1 MKAAVIGSSGR
12 GNYGHGLDVVWKD
25 VRGVDAVAV
34 ADSDDKGRA
43 VAINRI
49 GGKVT
54 GFADYREMLDAVKPD
69 LVSVCPRWPD
79 QHRDM
84 VVACAER
91 GVRGIYLEKP
101 MCRNLAEADAM
112 VDACEKHRVKLAI
125 AYQTRYSPVL
135 KAVDRMIDSGKI
147 GEVLELR
154 GRGKDDHR
162 GGGEDL
168 WVLGSHVMNLM
179 EFFGGKA
186 KWCSAQVLQAGKPV
200 TREHVE
206 EGNEGLGP
214 LAGDCVRA
222 MFGMSGS
229 MTAYFSSRKDV
240 AGSPTR
246 FGLMIHGS
254 EGLIWLS
261 HGYLP
266 QAHWLPDSSWT
277 PGRTAKKWEEISS
290 NGPGKPETLTAANDL
305 HAGNVAACEE
315 LLACIK
321 KDVSPSASIHDA
333 RSSTEMIAAVF
344 ESHRLAKR
352 VSLPL
357 ENRDNPLLGQW

>member
-12 GNYGHGLDVVWKD
+12 GNYGHGLDVVWND
-25 VRGVDAVAV
+25 VPDVETVAL

-43 VAINRI
+43 AAIERI
-49 GGKVT
+49 GGTVT
-54 GFADYREMLDAVKPD
+54 VHGFADYREMLDLVKPD
-69 LVSVCPRWPD
+69 VVSVCPRWPD
-79 QHRDM
+79 QHHDM

-101 MCRNLAEADAM
+101 MCRTLEEADAM

-135 KAVDRMIDSGKI
+135 RAVDEIIDSGKI

-154 GRGKDDHR
+154 GRGKEDHR

-168 WVLGSHVMNLM
+168 WVLGSHVMNMM
-179 EFFGGKA
+179 EFFGGRA
-186 KWCSAQVLQAGKPV
+186 KWCSAEVLENGKPV
-200 TREHVE
+200 TAEHVKD
-206 EGNEGLGP
+206 GNEGIGP

-222 MFGMSGS
+222 MYGMSGKI
-229 MTAYFSSRKDV
+229 TAYFSSQKDK

-246 FGLMIHGS
+246 FGLMIYGS

-277 PGRTAKKWEEISS
+277 PGRTAKEWTPITS
-290 NGPGKPETLTAANDL
+290 NGVGKPESLEVANNL
-305 HAGNVAACEE
+305 HAGNVAACKE
-315 LLACIK
+315 LI
-321 KDVSPSASIHDA
+321 
-333 RSSTEMIAAVF
+333 
-344 ESHRLAKR
+344 
-352 VSLPL
+352 
-357 ENRDNPLLGQW
+357 